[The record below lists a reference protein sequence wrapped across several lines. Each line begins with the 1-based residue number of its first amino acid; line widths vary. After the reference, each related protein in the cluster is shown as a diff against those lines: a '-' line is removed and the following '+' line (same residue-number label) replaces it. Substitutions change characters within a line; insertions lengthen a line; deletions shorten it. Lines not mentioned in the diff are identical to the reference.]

1 MTTDA
6 AARVVP
12 VSGRWFI
19 RAPRRVVYGII
30 SDFEAM
36 PRNFPAVAREMKIV
50 KRDGRHLSVE
60 ALSASFGRFF
70 PSAKILI
77 AAELLPEEGGYRC
90 RTQNLTFHTTGEEE
104 LRLIDEDGGTR
115 IEYTY
120 FVTVR
125 WRLMRP
131 LYAWLVRKLALPF
144 WKRSFVDRL
153 VELTGARAS

>member
-1 MTTDA
+1 MKTDSA
-6 AARVVP
+6 VQAVIP
-12 VSGRWFI
+12 VTGRWFI
-19 RAPRRVVYGII
+19 RAPRSVVYAIV

-36 PRNFPAVAREMKIV
+36 PRNFPAVAREMKLV
-50 KRDGRHLSVE
+50 RRDGPHLDVE

-70 PSAKILI
+70 PSARILI

-90 RTQNLTFHTTGEEE
+90 RTQNLTFHTTGDEE
-104 LRLIDEDGGTR
+104 LRLVDEEGGTR

-131 LYAWLVRKLALPF
+131 LYAWLVRRLALPF

-153 VELTGARAS
+153 EELTGGNS